1 MRVAG
6 PWLYSAGGAVGVALA
21 LLIISAGL
29 PLVGLFLGVIVW
41 LSARAAVAPE
51 ERRRMD
57 NHLRRACNRLP
68 FCDCRAGERE

>member
-1 MRVAG
+1 
-6 PWLYSAGGAVGVALA
+6 

-57 NHLRRACNRLP
+57 NHLRRACNWLP